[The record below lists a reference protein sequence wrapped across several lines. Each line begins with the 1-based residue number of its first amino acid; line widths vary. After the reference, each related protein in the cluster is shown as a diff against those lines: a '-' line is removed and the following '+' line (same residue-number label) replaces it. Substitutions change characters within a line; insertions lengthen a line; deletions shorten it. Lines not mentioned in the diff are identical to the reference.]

1 MILDQF
7 GNVGA
12 GIRTAFWNLILRPN
26 LCSRRSQ
33 RATARFISL
42 RKPSAPERWK
52 RLHQFLSE
60 VGVKAL
66 RTQLGQTLGIA
77 QVSETAEQYEA
88 NIRRVFGGQG
98 DLFKK

>member
-1 MILDQF
+1 LELC
-7 GNVGA
+7 A
-12 GIRTAFWNLILRPN
+12 GDVALRAASN
-26 LCSRRSQ
+26 
-33 RATARFISL
+33 
-42 RKPSAPERWK
+42 ERWR

-77 QVSETAEQYEA
+77 QVSDTVEQYEA
-88 NIRRVFGGQG
+88 NIRRVFQGQP

>member
-1 MILDQF
+1 MYEPLAKSNGRVYQLTQ
-7 GNVGA
+7 A
-12 GIRTAFWNLILRPN
+12 LRTG
-26 LCSRRSQ
+26 S
-33 RATARFISL
+33 
-42 RKPSAPERWK
+42 ERWK

-60 VGVKAL
+60 IGVKAL

-98 DLFKK
+98 DLFRR

>member
-1 MILDQF
+1 LPWKI
-7 GNVGA
+7 GGA
-12 GIRTAFWNLILRPN
+12 PDRGEPLAKSNGKVYQLTQAIR
-26 LCSRRSQ
+26 
-33 RATARFISL
+33 
-42 RKPSAPERWK
+42 SASNERWK

-66 RTQLGQTLGIA
+66 RTQLGQTLRIA
-77 QVSETAEQYEA
+77 QVSDTAEQYEA